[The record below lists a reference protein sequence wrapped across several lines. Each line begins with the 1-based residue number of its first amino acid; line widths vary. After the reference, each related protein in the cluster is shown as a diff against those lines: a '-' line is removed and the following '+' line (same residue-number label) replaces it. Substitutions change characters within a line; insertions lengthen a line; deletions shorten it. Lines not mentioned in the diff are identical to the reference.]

1 MKIKKLLSLLFIVLV
16 VSSCHKKN
24 KDDVSTNTSTAIVC
38 NDFLASTK
46 YDKLVIQIQTVS
58 GYELTDQTVTNLVSF
73 LEQRLNKPG
82 GIEVV
87 KGSVASPGKAI
98 LTLDDLKALEKT
110 NRTQF
115 ANPGMKTLTAYF
127 FITDGE
133 FSGSTADSKVLGI
146 AYSSSAMVLFEQSI
160 RAFTGGAT
168 KPSATTMESTVIEHE
183 FCHILGLVNDGTNMQ
198 TPHQDEPHGKH
209 CNNANCLMYY
219 DVESSESVSNIFG
232 GGIPSLDANCLN
244 DLKAN
249 GGK

>member
-1 MKIKKLLSLLFIVLV
+1 MRITKLLSLLCILFV

-24 KDDVSTNTSTAIVC
+24 KDDVSNSSATIAP

-46 YDKLVIQIQTVS
+46 YDKLVIQIQAVS

-82 GIEVV
+82 GIEVL
-87 KGSVASPGKAI
+87 KNSVASPGKAT
-98 LTLDDLKALEKT
+98 LTLDDLMALEKT

-115 ANPGMKTLTAYF
+115 SDLGMKTLTAYF
-127 FITDGE
+127 FVADGE
-133 FSGSTADSKVLGI
+133 YSGSTTDSKVLGI

-160 RAFTGGAT
+160 RSFTGNAGQ
-168 KPSATTMESTVIEHE
+168 PSLTTLESTVIEHE
-183 FCHILGLVNDGTNMQ
+183 FGHILGLVNDGTNMQ
-198 TPHQDEPHGKH
+198 TAHQDEPHGKH
-209 CNNANCLMYY
+209 CNNTNCLMYY
-219 DVESSESVSNIFG
+219 DVETSASVTNIFG
-232 GGIPSLDANCLN
+232 GGIPSLDTNCLN